1 MLMNTLSLISVYTMD
16 IISDIL
22 AYIDQGLLWV
32 TVQEAWVQLVIW
44 VVVAILILIGLFAF
58 LKKAI
63 KLFLV
68 LAVIG
73 GILYLLNMAE
83 IIDITSI
90 IESITG
96 AFGAFV
102 IS

>member
-1 MLMNTLSLISVYTMD
+1 MLTNTLSLISVYTMD
-16 IISDIL
+16 IIGDIL
-22 AYIDQGLLWV
+22 AYVDQGLLWV
-32 TVQEAWVQLVIW
+32 SVQEAWVQLVIW
-44 VVVAILILIGLFAF
+44 GVAAILILIGLFTF

-63 KLFLV
+63 KVFLV

-83 IIDITSI
+83 IIDINSI
-90 IESITG
+90 IESVTG
-96 AFGAFV
+96 AFAAIF